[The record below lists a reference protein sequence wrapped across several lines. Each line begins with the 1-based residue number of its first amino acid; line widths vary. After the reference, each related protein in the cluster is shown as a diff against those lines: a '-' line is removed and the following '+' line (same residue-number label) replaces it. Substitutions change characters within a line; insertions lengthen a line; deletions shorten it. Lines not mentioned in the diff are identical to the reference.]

1 MQTDFFHSGSN
12 DGPHPRPQPQYD
24 VPVTAGEL
32 KKIFS
37 DCDDFEARTV
47 RIGLES
53 RLTVTVCW
61 LDGVVSAGDVSTDVL
76 RPLTEG
82 GRLADITST
91 REAVHRIEQ
100 GAVYS
105 CSTRTRAKM
114 DDAVFDLTNGS
125 VALVFDAQRKA
136 VTFEVRTSNVRAVS
150 EPTIENPS
158 ADRRTPLS
166 RRCAST
172 PLSCGVSCT
181 PRR

>member
-1 MQTDFFHSGSN
+1 MQTNFFHRGAD

-37 DCDDFEARTV
+37 DCADFEARAV

-82 GRLADITST
+82 GRLADIAST
-91 REAVHRIEQ
+91 REAVRRIEQ

-105 CSTRTRAKM
+105 CSTRTRTEM
-114 DDAVFDLTNGS
+114 DDVVSDLTNGS
-125 VALVFDAQRKA
+125 VALVFDAQRRA
-136 VTFEVRTSNVRAVS
+136 VTFEVR
-150 EPTIENPS
+150 
-158 ADRRTPLS
+158 
-166 RRCAST
+166 
-172 PLSCGVSCT
+172 SCGASCT

>member
-1 MQTDFFHSGSN
+1 MQTNFFHRGAD

-37 DCDDFEARTV
+37 DCDDFEARAV

-82 GRLADITST
+82 GRLADIAPTMLDLMGLEKPAEMDGST
-91 REAVHRIEQ
+91 LIV
-100 GAVYS
+100 
-105 CSTRTRAKM
+105 
-114 DDAVFDLTNGS
+114 
-125 VALVFDAQRKA
+125 
-136 VTFEVRTSNVRAVS
+136 
-150 EPTIENPS
+150 
-158 ADRRTPLS
+158 
-166 RRCAST
+166 
-172 PLSCGVSCT
+172 
-181 PRR
+181 